1 MMGFGLIFIALFIGG
16 VIVVF
21 LAIGTM
27 INKDGSPLF
36 DVFGGRKTRSP
47 RDILAERYARGEIT
61 REEFETMRSDIDK
74 MG

>member
-16 VIVVF
+16 VIVLS

-27 INKDGSPLF
+27 IYKGGSPIS

-47 RDILAERYARGEIT
+47 QDILAERYARGEIT
-61 REEFETMRSDIDK
+61 REEFETMKADIEK
-74 MG
+74 KG

>member
-27 INKDGSPLF
+27 INKDGSPLS

-47 RDILAERYARGEIT
+47 REILAERYARGEID
-61 REEFETMRSDIDK
+61 REEFETMRSEIEK
-74 MG
+74 MK